1 MGVIRVR
8 ENTSYIPLIIFLGIC
23 TGGIVVLALLE
34 LIFGETH
41 RLLLS
46 FCKDAGVPL
55 ILYYIAAAFFVGA
68 VMLGF
73 ILGSTIFLVW
83 LERKVAGHMQV
94 RLGPMYTGGW
104 HGWLQP
110 LIDGFKLI
118 FKEDVIPLG
127 ADKFVF
133 ILAQYLVFV
142 PAVMMMVAIPF
153 SEKLVPVNLNMGL
166 IYILGFSSIAA
177 IGIIMGGWSSNNKYS
192 LLGGLRSAAQMVSYE
207 VPRALSVLGVLTL
220 AGSFSLVDIVNA
232 QERMWFIVPQF
243 FAFLV
248 YCIASLAEINRAPF
262 DIPEAESEL
271 VAGFHTEY
279 ASLRFSFFFLAEYA
293 NMVVVCALATVLFLG
308 GWQPLPF
315 MSFIPPIFWFL
326 AKTYLIA
333 FVVIWLRWTLPRYRV
348 DQLMS
353 LCWKFLIPV
362 AFVNFII
369 TIMVIPFFR

>member
-8 ENTSYIPLIIFLGIC
+8 EDTSYLPLTIFLGISA
-23 TGGIVVLALLE
+23 GGILVLGLLE
-34 LIFGETH
+34 ILFTEANKICQGLCVKFG
-41 RLLLS
+41 
-46 FCKDAGVPL
+46 FPP
-55 ILYYIAAAFFVGA
+55 ILYAVAVAFLVGA
-68 VMLGF
+68 IMLGF

-94 RLGPMYTGGW
+94 RIGPMYTGGW

-118 FKEDVIPLG
+118 FKEDVIPEG
-127 ADKFVF
+127 ADRFVF
-133 ILAQYLVFV
+133 ILAPYLVFV
-142 PAVMMMVAIPF
+142 PAVLMMVVIPF
-153 SEKLVPVNLNMGL
+153 SGVLVPVNLNMGL
-166 IYILGFSSIAA
+166 VYLLGFSSIAA

-207 VPRALSVLGVLTL
+207 VPRALSVLGVMTM
-220 AGSFSLVDIVNA
+220 AGSFSLVEIVKA
-232 QERMWFIVPQF
+232 QSYFWFIFPQF
-243 FAFLV
+243 FGFAV
-248 YCIASLAEINRAPF
+248 YVIASLAEINRAPF

-279 ASLRFSFFFLAEYA
+279 SSLRFSFFFLAEYA

-308 GWQPLPF
+308 GWDALPGLG
-315 MSFIPPIFWFL
+315 FIPPIFWFL
-326 AKTYLIA
+326 IKTYALA

-348 DQLMS
+348 DQLME

-362 AFVNFII
+362 SFANFII

>member
-8 ENTSYIPLIIFLGIC
+8 ENTSYIPLILFLGIC

-34 LIFGETH
+34 IIFGETH

-46 FCKDAGVPL
+46 ICQDIGFPL
-55 ILYYIAAAFFVGA
+55 VLYYAGSALFVGA

-118 FKEDVIPLG
+118 FKEDVIPEG
-127 ADKFVF
+127 ADRFVF
-133 ILAQYLVFV
+133 ILAPYLVFV
-142 PAVMMMVAIPF
+142 PAVLMMVAIPF

-166 IYILGFSSIAA
+166 VYILGFSSIAA

-207 VPRALSVLGVLTL
+207 VPRALAVLGVMTL

-232 QERMWFIVPQF
+232 QEKIWFVVPQF
-243 FAFLV
+243 VAFLV

-279 ASLRFSFFFLAEYA
+279 SSLRFSFFFLAEYA
-293 NMVVVCALATVLFLG
+293 NMVVVCAVATVLFLG
-308 GWQPLPF
+308 GWKPLPF
-315 MSFIPPIFWFL
+315 LGFIPPIFWFL

-348 DQLMS
+348 DQLMA

-362 AFVNFII
+362 AFINFII
-369 TIMVIPFFR
+369 TIMVIPFIR